1 MTIPE
6 ILNGIKKQ
14 RALVVGDICLDRWCT
29 YDPDTAEPS
38 AETGIPRLGIVAS
51 VVTPGGGG
59 TVANNLAS
67 LLPAKVGVLGVRG
80 DDGFGYELDR
90 ALKDRFID
98 TRYMVEVEKWQTFTY
113 TKYLNSKNGV
123 EDQPRTD
130 FINTKPLPPGRRI
143 ENPLQPRLA
152 PSMSST
158 PSWWPTR
165 RRPRPVA

>member
-59 TVANNLAS
+59 TVANNLA
-67 LLPAKVGVLGVRG
+67 
-80 DDGFGYELDR
+80 EL
-90 ALKDRFID
+90 
-98 TRYMVEVEKWQTFTY
+98 
-113 TKYLNSKNGV
+113 
-123 EDQPRTD
+123 
-130 FINTKPLPPGRRI
+130 
-143 ENPLQPRLA
+143 
-152 PSMSST
+152 
-158 PSWWPTR
+158 
-165 RRPRPVA
+165 RRPRWECWACAATMALDTSWIAP